1 MSVNSEATRLQN
13 IKSMIDR
20 GRTEKARAEATLE
33 ALAKQEQEIH
43 QQLEALGVSPEN
55 LDAEIERL
63 KAEIAEQLSKAEQLL
78 AAPTEAGV

>member
-1 MSVNSEATRLQN
+1 MSVNNETLRLQQ
-13 IKSMIDR
+13 IKSTIER

-55 LDAEIERL
+55 LDAEIEAL
-63 KAEIAEQLSKAEQLL
+63 KTQIAEQLTKAEQLL
-78 AAPTEAGV
+78 APPQAGV